1 MLSLPG
7 IDPVFPICLSVRPD
21 SDVQLRKKNSL
32 ILMNSEKKTSFPCF
46 WVALLNVPFLMD
58 LNYIKKCEI
67 FVVHVYNKILNCA
80 LEVSIIYSND
90 LYASTHETIQN
101 TVAPTMSLTRYI

>member
-1 MLSLPG
+1 MFLGSTLKR
-7 IDPVFPICLSVRPD
+7 S
-21 SDVQLRKKNSL
+21 
-32 ILMNSEKKTSFPCF
+32 
-46 WVALLNVPFLMD
+46 FLMD